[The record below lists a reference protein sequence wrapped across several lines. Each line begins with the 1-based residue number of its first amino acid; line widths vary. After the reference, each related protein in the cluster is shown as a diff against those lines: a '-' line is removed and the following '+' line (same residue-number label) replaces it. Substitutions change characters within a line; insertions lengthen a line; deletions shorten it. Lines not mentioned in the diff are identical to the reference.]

1 LSAIRTRILKGE
13 EESHR
18 SRIHVLLSI
27 APLSATRGHMT
38 VLMRAWD
45 FMRERRK
52 YWFIPIT
59 TMLVVVCSLFL
70 SSVIAR
76 LVPIFHQIF

>member
-1 LSAIRTRILKGE
+1 
-13 EESHR
+13 
-18 SRIHVLLSI
+18 
-27 APLSATRGHMT
+27 
-38 VLMRAWD
+38 MRAWD

-70 SSVIAR
+70 ASAIAR